1 MAGLTSSLNIAKN
14 ALLNFQMV
22 TSVISHNIANVN
34 NPAFSRQKAI
44 ETTYPPSPSPVGA
57 FGSGSKIEKIIRLFD
72 AFIERNI
79 NLKKT
84 DYGLFSA
91 SESALNILESLFN
104 ETQDSGLSKILR
116 EFWQAWQNLAI
127 YPENLS
133 ARTQVVETGKLIVE
147 AFKAKFQGMK
157 DLESHIGLKLKEVV
171 NNINR
176 LAGQIAELNLQIIAR
191 ESGGKTANDLRDQ
204 RDRLVGELSQL
215 ASIQYFETKE
225 GAYNIILGRGFNLVS
240 LGYHWKLEISG
251 LDVYWV
257 GTRGEK
263 VPLTSREVAS
273 GELGGWL
280 KILEQ
285 LSDSYNYEY
294 VSSTKAIYKQSGVP
308 IGEYDTFGDLGV
320 SGEIKFVG
328 KDHFGKEISG
338 TFDITQDKPIRAFLD
353 EIERAF
359 DFTVRAYIKDGRLF
373 IEDAFRGPGK
383 LEFRITSAPKGLVFG
398 TFDDPAFQRRVE
410 ELNLAGKLKLLGEE
424 LVKAVNE
431 LHTQGVG
438 LEFFSKELEGA
449 FSANK
454 YIKELPYFLDMNR
467 SGSFYIWVRDDRGV
481 INPVRVELNLQED
494 ATLYDLTYQI
504 NSALS
509 QAGYNTG
516 QNYDIR
522 AIIRNGKLVFQA
534 REGIS
539 FAFSNDTSGIL
550 LSTGINLFFHGRDPE
565 ALSLN
570 PLLVQRPEFISSGKM
585 DVNALVSKNPLFGIF
600 RSKSQVNTN
609 QTFQVSNLYVR
620 LYDERGK
627 AFSYPP
633 LAIYEG
639 TINENLLTA
648 PITIQFKI
656 QFKDANGNNVGS
668 PLVIPDGISSSY
680 LPTWSDL
687 PNLLDGSKGIKA
699 TLEGNILRFELVS
712 SKAPP
717 GAVWFEVDEG
727 ASGLSP
733 LIKWDESVKAYRV
746 SVNTADTLKDILS
759 KLNRLPFFRAYVD
772 EFGHMVLRLEPNQ
785 TKVYGFELG
794 EQLTSSA
801 DPQNSTHS
809 ILSYLNSKEIQM
821 YIPSFRWDT
830 KEHRYMS
837 GLEHI
842 VKPTVYIGERNV
854 TPKSNTRYR
863 VRFFNNLGQEIGS
876 ADVPQAGT
884 IVDLEDLINK
894 FNSVQGIKTQIL
906 GDKFYIWLDPNEQ
919 GAPSGASYFT
929 IEISDDGNS
938 YYEGSLSVLRTDDGI
953 VGLQFGELSF
963 YLFDEKGLPI
973 DALEESNVS
982 VIDPFRVEIKGD
994 KSLFQILET
1003 INDPINA
1010 KYALSARLDR
1020 EGRLIVETTGLYETR
1035 SFILKDTKSAI
1046 QMTNNLLREALK
1058 YNPRNNTYFYLS
1070 DYAIPN
1076 PANLSFSNQTITL
1089 RLWDEKGN
1097 NLQSLSNTFTN
1108 PNLQNILNWLNNLD
1122 LDNDSTADLEA
1133 FWDSNSGKLYIGI
1146 KDKYHNSNKI
1156 LYFTLESD
1164 EKDFISFLLSKLSSQ
1179 EEKGKGIIHALSPY
1193 TLKRG
1198 DNRIAQAIA
1207 DSATQT
1213 RSALNL
1219 STIENYYSS
1228 VVGEVGTATKAVKES
1243 RAFLDD
1249 LLRQLSAIKDSISGV
1264 SLDEEMANL
1273 IKYQQAFMA
1282 TAKILTTVE
1291 DMFEALISAKR

>member
-22 TSVISHNIANVN
+22 ISVISHNIANVN

-79 NLKKT
+79 NLRKT

-133 ARTQVVETGKLIVE
+133 ARTQVVETGKLIAE

-191 ESGGKTANDLRDQ
+191 ESGGKTANDLRDH

-225 GAYNIILGRGFNLVS
+225 GAYNIILGKGFNLVS

-338 TFDITQDKPIRAFLD
+338 TFDISQDKPIRAFLD

-359 DFTVRAYIKDGRLF
+359 GFTVRAYIKDGRLF

-383 LEFRITSAPKGLVFG
+383 LEFRITSAPKGLDFG

-449 FSANK
+449 YSATK
-454 YIKELPYFLDMNR
+454 YIKELPYFLDLNR
-467 SGSFYIWVRDDRGV
+467 EGFFYLWVRQDQGEIRP
-481 INPVRVELNLQED
+481 IKVELNLSED
-494 ATLYDLTYQI
+494 ATLDDLANVINQALNQAGFNTGPNYDL
-504 NSALS
+504 
-509 QAGYNTG
+509 
-516 QNYDIR
+516 R
-522 AIIRNGKLVFQA
+522 AIIRSGRLVFQA

-550 LSTGINLFFHGRDPE
+550 LSTGINLFFHGTDP
-565 ALSLN
+565 ADLSVN

-585 DVNALVSKNPLFGIF
+585 DVSALISQKPLFGIF
-600 RSKSQVNTN
+600 RSDTPINVT
-609 QTFQVSNLYVR
+609 QTFQVNTLYVR
-620 LYDERGK
+620 PYDEKGRAYIFPPQ
-627 AFSYPP
+627 AF
-633 LAIYEG
+633 YEG
-639 TINENLLTA
+639 TITGNVLGG
-648 PITIQFKI
+648 PITIK
-656 QFKDANGNNVGS
+656 FKDATGNDLGS
-668 PLVIPDGISSSY
+668 PLTIPAGTS
-680 LPTWSDL
+680 WQDL
-687 PNLLDGSKGIKA
+687 LNILDGSKGIKA
-699 TLEGNILRFELVS
+699 TLEGNFLRFELTP
-712 SKAPP
+712 SKAPV
-717 GAVWFEVDEG
+717 GALWFEVEEG
-727 ASGLSP
+727 VSGLMP
-733 LIKWDESVKAYRV
+733 LIKWDKALSAYAI
-746 SVNTADTLKDILS
+746 SLDSADNLQAILS
-759 KLNRLPFFRAYVD
+759 KLNRLPLFRAYVD
-772 EFGHMVLRLEPNQ
+772 EFGHMVMRLEPNQ
-785 TKVYGFELG
+785 TKVYGFSLG
-794 EQLTSSA
+794 EVFAGTDPN
-801 DPQNSTHS
+801 DPQQGF
-809 ILSYLNSKEIQM
+809 LSYLKAQKM
-821 YIPSFRWDT
+821 YIPSFRWDGQS
-830 KEHRYMS
+830 ESAFLS
-837 GLEHI
+837 GLEGI
-842 VKPTVYIGERNV
+842 IG
-854 TPKSNTRYR
+854 
-863 VRFFNNLGQEIGS
+863 
-876 ADVPQAGT
+876 QA
-884 IVDLEDLINK
+884 
-894 FNSVQGIKTQIL
+894 Q
-906 GDKFYIWLDPNEQ
+906 
-919 GAPSGASYFT
+919 
-929 IEISDDGNS
+929 
-938 YYEGSLSVLRTDDGI
+938 GSLR
-953 VGLQFGELSF
+953 F
-963 YLFDEKGLPI
+963 YLFDGKGKPL
-973 DALEESNVS
+973 DTLEINLSN
-982 VIDPFRVEIKGD
+982 ITN
-994 KSLFQILET
+994 LFQILQA
-1003 INDPINA
+1003 INSPENA
-1010 KYALSARLDR
+1010 HYALSARLDR
-1020 EGRLIVETTGLYETR
+1020 EGRLIIETTGLYETR
-1035 SFILKDTKSAI
+1035 SFIAMDNFPP
-1046 QMTNNLLREALK
+1046 NNG
-1058 YNPRNNTYFYLS
+1058 FFSYL
-1070 DYAIPN
+1070 N
-1076 PANLSFSNQTITL
+1076 
-1089 RLWDEKGN
+1089 
-1097 NLQSLSNTFTN
+1097 
-1108 PNLQNILNWLNNLD
+1108 
-1122 LDNDSTADLEA
+1122 
-1133 FWDSNSGKLYIGI
+1133 
-1146 KDKYHNSNKI
+1146 
-1156 LYFTLESD
+1156 
-1164 EKDFISFLLSKLSSQ
+1164 
-1179 EEKGKGIIHALSPY
+1179 PY

-1291 DMFEALISAKR
+1291 DMFEALIYAKR